1 MVSATGPPGGP
12 HNAADKVISTMNTLA
27 TTPDPKMFTE
37 LWVIAAFLLGVAV
50 NVVALV
56 MVGRKQKREVSFSFE
71 PASKEDFE
79 AHIAQ
84 NQREHEN
91 LFSKIGGVERGI
103 SQRLDEKL
111 SSMQDKAEVGREKLH
126 ER

>member
-1 MVSATGPPGGP
+1 M
-12 HNAADKVISTMNTLA
+12 TMLA
-27 TTPDPKMFTE
+27 NTPDPKLFTD

-71 PASKEDFE
+71 PASKEDFD

-84 NQREHEN
+84 NVREHEN
-91 LFSKIGGVERGI
+91 LFAKIGGVERGI

-111 SSMQDKAEVGREKLH
+111 SSMQDKAEEGREKLH
-126 ER
+126 SRLNEMLGEMRELKGEMKRHRH